1 MPDASNLS
9 NDGFMTLLPDG
20 YEPPEE
26 RTFIVIG
33 LARGGTTMV
42 ARLLDA
48 FGVHMGDEADNPVVE
63 DRRIAAAIEDGGD
76 AAVRAVVAD
85 YDANHAVWGFKRP
98 NVFRSLDPQNLPFRN
113 PHFVVVVRDPL
124 AIANRNRISMFKD
137 PLVDMADSVELM
149 ADLVRFVEAQRAHPM
164 FLLSFD
170 KSLMNVRSLVGD
182 MADFVGVELT
192 QPLRRK
198 ALKSI
203 EVDNNNYLELSRA
216 DSFMG
221 RITDATDGTVT
232 GFFRYHHHDANP
244 PLEVYVDDEP
254 VDADLRW
261 FDTHIDRPNGK
272 RFSGRYGFELQLD
285 GVRLQPG
292 DQVSVL
298 VDDERR
304 QELRNSPYRV
314 R

>member
-26 RTFIVIG
+26 RTFIAIG

-98 NVFRSLDPQNLPFRN
+98 NVFRSLDPQYLPFRN

-149 ADLVRFVEAQRAHPM
+149 ADLVRFVESQRAHPM

-182 MADFVGVELT
+182 MAEFVGVELT

-272 RFSGRYGFELQLD
+272 RFSGRYGFELQLN

>member
-1 MPDASNLS
+1 M
-9 NDGFMTLLPDG
+9 PDG

-272 RFSGRYGFELQLD
+272 RFSGRYGFELQLN
-285 GVRLQPG
+285 GVLLQPG

>member
-1 MPDASNLS
+1 VPDASNLS

-20 YEPPEE
+20 YEPPDE
-26 RTFIVIG
+26 RTFVVIG

-42 ARLLDA
+42 ARLLEA

-63 DRRIAAAIEDGGD
+63 DRRMAAAIEDGGD

-85 YDANHAVWGFKRP
+85 YDAHHAVWGFKRP
-98 NVFRSLDPQNLPFRN
+98 NVFRALDAQNLPFRN

-149 ADLVRFVEAQRAHPM
+149 ADLVRFVDAQRAHPM

-182 MADFVGVELT
+182 MADFAGVELT
-192 QPLRRK
+192 QPMRRR

-221 RITDATDGTVT
+221 RITDAADGTVT

-254 VDADLRW
+254 VDATLRW

-272 RFSGRYGFELQLD
+272 RFSGRYGFELQLER
-285 GVRLQPG
+285 VRLEPG
-292 DQVSVL
+292 NQVSVL

>member
-1 MPDASNLS
+1 MLMEAFDSNWIAPFGPD
-9 NDGFMTLLPDG
+9 
-20 YEPPEE
+20 
-26 RTFIVIG
+26 
-33 LARGGTTMV
+33 
-42 ARLLDA
+42 LDA
-48 FGVHMGDEADNPVVE
+48 FET
-63 DRRIAAAIEDGGD
+63 
-76 AAVRAVVAD
+76 
-85 YDANHAVWGFKRP
+85 
-98 NVFRSLDPQNLPFRN
+98 
-113 PHFVVVVRDPL
+113 
-124 AIANRNRISMFKD
+124 
-137 PLVDMADSVELM
+137 DMAE
-149 ADLVRFVEAQRAHPM
+149 
-164 FLLSFD
+164 
-170 KSLMNVRSLVGD
+170 
-182 MADFVGVELT
+182 FVGVELT

-232 GFFRYHHHDANP
+232 GFFRYHHHDSNP

-272 RFSGRYGFELQLD
+272 RFSGRYGFELQLN